1 MMKSLV
7 VLLLVVSP
15 FLILG
20 QVRLH
25 FIAEGDLENLI
36 VLCHSSERN
45 LTQEYTCN
53 GEGQLLLNNA
63 WKVGD
68 SISIR
73 VNDYERFQLDTLLQL
88 KANNQLYLTNIQL
101 LEGAN
106 VYAKMDEIPLDKAK
120 NSMTVIEKDFIEK
133 TGSQTLTDVLESQPN
148 VSISNDPVLGQS
160 IRLAG
165 QSGENVQILID
176 GVPVI
181 GRLNGNIDPSQILLN
196 NVEKIEIFIGDLSD
210 IYGNNAQAG
219 TINLIT
225 SGASTKR
232 ISGQLSSYYESSGN
246 YNVDFYTHYA
256 FKKQRLSIALGRNYF
271 DGWSED
277 DAYTMFPQATLADE
291 NRTHAWKPKEVYFGD
306 LSWSYK
312 SKRFKNTLKLNGYQD
327 EILNRGLPIAPY
339 QLQAIDE
346 RYKTT
351 RLGVSNQSIL
361 PAKKGYVQALVA
373 YNFYERRKESYLKSL
388 TDLNEGLI
396 PDGLNNTQDTS
407 SIHAQMFRGIYH
419 LNMNHLKLKM
429 GVHEYLE
436 YYLGG
441 RIEEGRK
448 YILSTDAFVNGQY
461 EIKPWKMHVLAS
473 LRYGYNSSFTMQPVP
488 KVSISKSFWKGK
500 MSIIATYSKGF
511 RAPNVKEL
519 YFDFVDINHNIQ
531 GNPDLQSE
539 RADNLQF
546 LLKAE
551 LDKKKRWT
559 VDASFRYNAIHQQIV
574 LGLLEG
580 TTTYTYL
587 NTDKADVNS
596 ASFMLNY
603 SRKKLDLRIGGSYT
617 LSQLTGN
624 IEEEI
629 SSADL
634 ALNGTYNFAK
644 GNWGVVFRSNYV
656 FEQGNLLISDEGV
669 ERSSL
674 APYFNADVSVN
685 KSFIHKKLRVSAGI
699 NNLFNNT
706 QRQVLGNMSSGQAH
720 STSTGNLN
728 LATGRQ
734 VFLSFIYKFSK
745 P

>member
-1 MMKSLV
+1 MKRFV
-7 VLLLVVSP
+7 VLLLVVLP
-15 FLILG
+15 FVILG

-25 FIAEGDLENLI
+25 FIAEDDLSDLN
-36 VLCHSSERN
+36 VLCHSSQRN
-45 LTQEYTCN
+45 FTQEYRCN
-53 GEGQLLLNNA
+53 GEGQLLLSDV

-68 SISIR
+68 SIHIR
-73 VNDYERFQLDTLLQL
+73 INDFERYQLDTLFQL
-88 KANNQLYLTNIQL
+88 KTTHIIYLTNVQL

-120 NSMTVIEKDFIEK
+120 NSLTIIEKDFIEK

-148 VSISNDPVLGQS
+148 ISISNDPVLGQS

-225 SGASTKR
+225 SGATTKR
-232 ISGQLSSYYESSGN
+232 ISGQLSAYYESSGN
-246 YNVDFYTHYA
+246 YNVDFYSHFA
-256 FKKQRLSIALGRNYF
+256 FKKQRVSVALGRNYF
-271 DGWSED
+271 DGWSPND
-277 DAYTMFPQATLADE
+277 TYTMFPQAQLADE
-291 NRTHAWKPKEVYFGD
+291 NRIHVWKPKEVYFGD

-312 SKRFKNTLKLNGYQD
+312 SKRLKNTLKLNSYFD
-327 EILNRGLPIAPY
+327 DILNRGLPIAPY

-351 RLGVSNQSIL
+351 RLGLSNQSII
-361 PAKKGYVQALVA
+361 PVKKGYLQALLA
-373 YNFYERRKESYLKSL
+373 YNFYERRKESYLKDL
-388 TDLNEGLI
+388 TELTQELL
-396 PDGLNNTQDTS
+396 PDGVNNTQDTS

-419 LNMNHLKLKM
+419 LDLKRWKMKM

-436 YYLGG
+436 YYFGG
-441 RIEEGRK
+441 RIEEGSK
-448 YILSTDAFVNGQY
+448 FILSADAFVNGQY
-461 EIKPWKMHVLAS
+461 EIKSWKMHVLAS
-473 LRYGYNSSFTMQPVP
+473 LRYGYNSSFVMQPVP
-488 KVSISKSFWKGK
+488 KLSLAKSFGK
-500 MSIIATYSKGF
+500 DRLNLIATYSKGY

-531 GNPDLQSE
+531 GNPDLKSE

-546 LLKAE
+546 LLKAD
-551 LDKKKRWT
+551 LDKKKRWS
-559 VDASFRYNAIHQQIV
+559 VDASYRYNAIHHQIV

-603 SRKKLDLRIGGSYT
+603 TRKQLGLRLGGSYT
-617 LSQLTGN
+617 LSKLSGS
-624 IEEEI
+624 ISEEI
-629 SSADL
+629 NSADL
-634 ALNGTYNFAK
+634 AFNGTYNFVK
-644 GNWGVVFRSNYV
+644 GNWGFVFRSNYV
-656 FEQGNLLISDEGV
+656 FEQGNLLITEAGV
-669 ERSSL
+669 ERSTL
-674 APYFNADVSVN
+674 APYFNADFSVN
-685 KSFIHKKLRVSAGI
+685 KSFIHKKLMVSAGV
-699 NNLFNNT
+699 NNVFNNT
-706 QRQVLGNMSSGQAH
+706 QRQVIGSLNTGQAH
-720 STSTGNLN
+720 NASTGSLN

-734 VFLSFIYKFSK
+734 VFLSFNYKFSK